1 LRIHQSKV
9 RVLFADTDAMGV
21 VYHTNY
27 IKWFEIG
34 RAELFRDLGLL
45 YSRLEA
51 LGFNLPLTQV
61 FCHYF
66 ISARY
71 DQTLLID
78 TELVYVKRVSLKFQ
92 YVIWDEGHEN
102 ALAKGY
108 TVHGCT
114 DREGKIA
121 RIPEEFLQTLQQDF

>member
-1 LRIHQSKV
+1 MRIHQSKV

-45 YSRLEA
+45 YSHMEA
-51 LGFNLPLTQV
+51 SGFNLPLTQA

-71 DQTLLID
+71 DQLLLIE

-92 YVIWDEGHEN
+92 YIIWDEGRQTV
-102 ALAKGY
+102 LARGY

-114 DREGKIA
+114 DREGRIA
-121 RIPEEFLQTLQQDF
+121 RIPEEFSRKLQQDY

>member
-1 LRIHQSKV
+1 
-9 RVLFADTDAMGV
+9 MGV

-45 YSRLEA
+45 YSRIEA

-92 YVIWDEGHEN
+92 YVIWDEGYEN

>member
-1 LRIHQSKV
+1 MRIHQSKV

-45 YSRLEA
+45 FSRMEEM
-51 LGFNLPLTQV
+51 GFNLPLTQA

-66 ISARY
+66 TSARY
-71 DQTLLID
+71 DQILLIE
-78 TELVYVKRVSLKFQ
+78 TELIYVKRVSLKFQ
-92 YVIWDEGHEN
+92 YVIWDEGRKKM
-102 ALAKGY
+102 LAKGY

-114 DREGKIA
+114 DRDGKIA
-121 RIPEEFLQTLQQDF
+121 RIPGEFSLRLQQDY

>member
-45 YSRLEA
+45 FSRMETLN
-51 LGFNLPLTQV
+51 FNLPLTQA

-71 DQTLLID
+71 DQILLIE
-78 TELVYVKRVSLKFQ
+78 TELVYIKRVSLKFQ
-92 YVIWDEGHEN
+92 YVIWDEGRQTV
-102 ALAKGY
+102 LAKGY

-114 DREGKIA
+114 SREGKIV
-121 RIPEEFLQTLQQDF
+121 RIPGEFSLRLQQDY